1 MLGINSVVLLV
12 CVVDT
17 VSPETLKIE
26 LFEAGKTVNNSLPSG
41 VPVNG
46 TPKPIVVPLTLI
58 LEGLADVSEAEPPD
72 ILRVK
77 SETSKVD
84 VALAVPP

>member
-1 MLGINSVVLLV
+1 MEL
-12 CVVDT
+12 CVEET

-26 LFEAGKTVNNSLPSG
+26 LFTGDIVNISLPFG

-46 TPKPIVVPLTLI
+46 TPNPIVVPLTLI
-58 LEGLADVSEAEPPD
+58 LDGVADESEVVPPD
-72 ILRVK
+72 IVNEK

>member
-17 VSPETLKIE
+17 VSPETEKIA
-26 LFEAGKTVNNSLPSG
+26 FETGRIVNISLPSG

-46 TPKPIVVPLTLI
+46 TPRPIVDPLTLM
-58 LEGLADVSEAEPPD
+58 LDGVTEDKEAEPPD
-72 ILRVK
+72 IDNSK

-84 VALAVPP
+84 VALAEPP